1 MPRVKIRSD
10 NNKDP
15 RRKSALLNILSRH
28 DVFITK
34 LIIINDGYVVI
45 TSNEQDMDNIFHEST
60 SKDLQ
65 DNDFF
70 SIIPPELQAS
80 RSIIIPRVDPHIY
93 TNDTEDIRTE
103 VEEKNPWTVN
113 QIASVFKF
121 PNVKI
126 IKITFKQSNFVKKAQ
141 QDGLKMFMM
150 SIPSYQAIKQEIYYN
165 VKICFR
171 CYALEDH
178 NTNQCDK
185 SQEYKICSECAEY
198 GHIWK
203 DCSKNIFKC
212 INCSGDHRTLASK
225 CPRRKEIIKNKRHS
239 DQVPKQTYSQA
250 AQQQTS
256 PSFTSPQ
263 NIPNNNETY
272 TKIYTCIM
280 HAHLQNIAEPG
291 TYEEELNNMLKRN
304 NLPEI
309 KAPSNPPSGKILAN
323 LSAPTNNNYTTPDEE
338 QTQQQIDEITTQDMQ
353 DHHCSHTT
361 ASSQEPTPAASAKAP
376 TPIISRIKARHI
388 GLKIYT
394 THSKGWPK
402 KT

>member
-126 IKITFKQSNFVKKAQ
+126 IKITFKQSNFAKK
-141 QDGLKMFMM
+141 
-150 SIPSYQAIKQEIYYN
+150 
-165 VKICFR
+165 
-171 CYALEDH
+171 
-178 NTNQCDK
+178 
-185 SQEYKICSECAEY
+185 
-198 GHIWK
+198 
-203 DCSKNIFKC
+203 
-212 INCSGDHRTLASK
+212 
-225 CPRRKEIIKNKRHS
+225 
-239 DQVPKQTYSQA
+239 
-250 AQQQTS
+250 
-256 PSFTSPQ
+256 
-263 NIPNNNETY
+263 
-272 TKIYTCIM
+272 
-280 HAHLQNIAEPG
+280 G
-291 TYEEELNNMLKRN
+291 TTRW
-304 NLPEI
+304 
-309 KAPSNPPSGKILAN
+309 
-323 LSAPTNNNYTTPDEE
+323 T
-338 QTQQQIDEITTQDMQ
+338 
-353 DHHCSHTT
+353 
-361 ASSQEPTPAASAKAP
+361 
-376 TPIISRIKARHI
+376 
-388 GLKIYT
+388 
-394 THSKGWPK
+394 
-402 KT
+402 